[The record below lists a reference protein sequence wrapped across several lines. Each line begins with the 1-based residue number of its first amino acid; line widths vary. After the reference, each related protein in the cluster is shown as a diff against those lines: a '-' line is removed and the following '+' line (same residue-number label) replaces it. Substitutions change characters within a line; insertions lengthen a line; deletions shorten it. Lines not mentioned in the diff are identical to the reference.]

1 MDRKLILE
9 RHNRVEKSLRQ
20 NEVDAVVLFNVE
32 GIGWEDLYYFSG
44 FRGTSG
50 IFVFGQNEKFLITD
64 SRYILQAREQSPFSV
79 IDKGDKEDIFLVESM
94 LRDLG
99 AKTVG
104 INTKALPSYLYL
116 KLSGLGFTLV
126 DVSDILASCRRKKS
140 KEEVDLIKIAAEQAS
155 KAFLNVLN
163 DLKPGIKETEVAAK
177 LEYEMKI
184 LGAEGGWGSA
194 DFIVASGVRSAL
206 PHGRATSKE
215 WQKGEWAT
223 IDFGARYEGY
233 VSDITRNIYMGA
245 PSRKAVEIHS
255 ILCMAHIKAASKI
268 KPGVAARE
276 VDMTARQVLADRGL
290 DKYFTHSLGH
300 GIGLEV
306 HEIPRLS
313 SKSADVLEEGDV
325 VTVEPGV
332 YIEGYGGMRVEDDY
346 LVTDSGA
353 QRLTADIPM
362 ELFVVMD

>member
-20 NEVDAVVLFNVE
+20 NGVDAVVLFNVE

-50 IFVFGQNEKFLITD
+50 ILVFGQNEKFLITD
-64 SRYILQAREQSPFSV
+64 SRYILQARGQSPFSV

-104 INTKALPSYLYL
+104 INTKTLPSYLYL

-140 KEEVDLIKIAAEQAS
+140 KEEVDLIKIASEQAS

-163 DLKPGIKETEVAAK
+163 DLKPGIKEAEVAAK

-184 LGAEGGWGSA
+184 LGAEGA
-194 DFIVASGVRSAL
+194 GVV
-206 PHGRATSKE
+206 
-215 WQKGEWAT
+215 Q
-223 IDFGARYEGY
+223 I
-233 VSDITRNIYMGA
+233 
-245 PSRKAVEIHS
+245 
-255 ILCMAHIKAASKI
+255 
-268 KPGVAARE
+268 
-276 VDMTARQVLADRGL
+276 
-290 DKYFTHSLGH
+290 SL
-300 GIGLEV
+300 L
-306 HEIPRLS
+306 L
-313 SKSADVLEEGDV
+313 
-325 VTVEPGV
+325 
-332 YIEGYGGMRVEDDY
+332 RV
-346 LVTDSGA
+346 
-353 QRLTADIPM
+353 
-362 ELFVVMD
+362 

>member
-1 MDRKLILE
+1 MDRELILE
-9 RHNRVEKSLRQ
+9 RHNRVGKSLRQ
-20 NEVDAVVLFNVE
+20 NGVDAVVLFNVE
-32 GIGWEDLYYFSG
+32 GVGWEDLYYFSG

-50 IFVFGQNEKFLITD
+50 IFVFDQNGKFLITD
-64 SRYILQAREQSPFSV
+64 GRYILQAREQSPFSV
-79 IDKGDKEDIFLVESM
+79 IDKGDKEDIFLVESF

-104 INTKALPSYLYL
+104 INARTLPSYLYL
-116 KLSGLGFTLV
+116 KLSGLGLTLV

-163 DLKPGIKETEVAAK
+163 DLKPGIKEMEVAAK

-194 DFIVASGVRSAL
+194 DFIVASGTRSAL

-233 VSDITRNIYMGA
+233 ISDITRNIYMGA
-245 PSRKAVEIHS
+245 PSKKAIEIHS
-255 ILCMAHIKAASKI
+255 ILCMSHIEAALKI
-268 KPGVAARE
+268 KPGVAARD
-276 VDMTARQVLADRGL
+276 VDAAARQVLADRGL

-306 HEIPRLS
+306 HEMPRLS
-313 SKSADVLEEGDV
+313 SRSVDVLEEGDV
-325 VTVEPGV
+325 VTVEPGL
-332 YIEGYGGMRVEDDY
+332 YIEDYGGMRVEDDY
-346 LVTDSGA
+346 LVTESGA
-353 QRLTADIPM
+353 QRLTTDIPI